1 MYVSSFVYKCKVRL
15 SKGSAKVWKF
25 PYFFFNPSL
34 TQCKKCFTLI
44 LTQLLSSL
52 WHEGAYIICCWIH
65 MWLLCASHFEEQRFF
80 KLMVMVKKNLINVV
94 FHLSLHSVVCRRR
107 RPEKEVDLILLPR
120 ENCTSSTD
128 GLPNSTEAIK
138 KDAGAPTLNNG
149 SKQPLITHSN
159 IRSDSQYDKK
169 KY

>member
-1 MYVSSFVYKCKVRL
+1 MPLYTFTQYKK
-15 SKGSAKVWKF
+15 W
-25 PYFFFNPSL
+25 
-34 TQCKKCFTLI
+34 FTLI

-107 RPEKEVDLILLPR
+107 PEKEVDLIILPR
-120 ENCTSSTD
+120 ENCTSSTAA
-128 GLPNSTEAIK
+128 LPNSTEAIQ
-138 KDAGAPTLNNG
+138 KDSVMQTLNNG
-149 SKQPLITHSN
+149 SKQPMITYSN
-159 IRSDSQYDKK
+159 IRSDSHHNLI
-169 KY
+169 